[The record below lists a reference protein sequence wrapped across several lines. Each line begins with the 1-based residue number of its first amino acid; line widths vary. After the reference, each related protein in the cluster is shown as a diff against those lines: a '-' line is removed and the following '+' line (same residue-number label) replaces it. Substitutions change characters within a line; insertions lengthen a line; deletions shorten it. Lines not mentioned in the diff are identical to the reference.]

1 MTEQVPKGGCCQHM
15 RRTGESENEK
25 KVRHVGS
32 AGGQADH
39 RSGAVYKPY
48 MPCKPYK
55 PYMPCKPYKPYMPC
69 KTTGAERGEEVN

>member
-1 MTEQVPKGGCCQHM
+1 
-15 RRTGESENEK
+15 
-25 KVRHVGS
+25 
-32 AGGQADH
+32 
-39 RSGAVYKPY
+39 